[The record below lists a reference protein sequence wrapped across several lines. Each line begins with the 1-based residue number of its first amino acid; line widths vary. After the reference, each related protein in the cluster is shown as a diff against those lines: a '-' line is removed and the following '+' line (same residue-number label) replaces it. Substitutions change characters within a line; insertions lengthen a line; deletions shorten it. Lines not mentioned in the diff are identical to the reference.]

1 MPTQA
6 MTAIGQDAFYEVG
19 KFDLY
24 DDKGNLLQST
34 KNGLST
40 TYIYGYKQLYPIAKI
55 VGATYDQVMT
65 AMGEVPTTNTS
76 YLNLNIVKKS
86 DLDKDQTTENDLI
99 TALDSFRKEANLAG
113 YAVTTFTYNPLV
125 GVTSVT
131 PPSGMRE
138 VYVYEAVT
146 NKLKEVKRMEKD
158 ASGNDVYRTLKEYE
172 YHYKP

>member
-1 MPTQA
+1 MIMPTQA

-55 VGATYDQVMT
+55 VGATYDQVMS

-99 TALDSFRKEANLAG
+99 TALDSFRKEELG
-113 YAVTTFTYNPLV
+113 
-125 GVTSVT
+125 
-131 PPSGMRE
+131 RICC
-138 VYVYEAVT
+138 
-146 NKLKEVKRMEKD
+146 
-158 ASGNDVYRTLKEYE
+158 
-172 YHYKP
+172 HYIHL